1 MKTILLVD
9 DDNLFRRSL
18 KEELECDG
26 FGVVEAANG
35 TEAMERLDDTVD
47 LALIDCALPDAT
59 GLTLLFHVK
68 TKGLRCP
75 VILMTAYTE
84 RDTRTEAIRC
94 GVYQYLDKLDDFAHI
109 LQTVR
114 SALHLEESDD
124 IPPFG

>member
-9 DDNLFRRSL
+9 DDDLFRRAL

-26 FGVVEAANG
+26 FSVIEAANG

-47 LALIDCALPDAT
+47 LALIDYALPDAT
-59 GLTLLFHVK
+59 GLTLLSHVK
-68 TKGLRCP
+68 TKRLRCP
-75 VILMTAYTE
+75 VILMTAYAE
-84 RDTRTEAIRC
+84 KDTRTEAIRG

-114 SALHLEESDD
+114 SALHLEESGD